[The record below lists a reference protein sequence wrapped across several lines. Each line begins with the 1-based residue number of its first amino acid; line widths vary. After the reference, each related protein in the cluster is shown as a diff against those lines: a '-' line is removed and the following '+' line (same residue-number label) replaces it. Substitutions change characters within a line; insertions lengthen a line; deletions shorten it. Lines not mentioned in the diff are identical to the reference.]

1 MACEPTAQPRR
12 GPTIWIAPS
21 DGTKRGSSTDE
32 VGVALA
38 EALGVVVGNAVGESL
53 AIGDALALGVGVGFV
68 AEAAVQPA
76 RTISSALATPSR
88 AIRKAMVMQRCRPPR
103 RAPRSLV

>member
-21 DGTKRGSSTDE
+21 DGTKRGSSPDE
-32 VGVALA
+32 VGVALG
-38 EALGVVVGNAVGESL
+38 EVLGVVVGTGVGESL
-53 AIGDALALGVGVGFV
+53 AVGDALALGVGVGFV

-76 RTISSALATPSR
+76 MTITIAPAAPSR
-88 AIRKAMVMQRCRPPR
+88 AMREATVMQRRSG
-103 RAPRSLV
+103 PRSCA

>member
-12 GPTIWIAPS
+12 GPTIWIAPN
-21 DGTKRGSSTDE
+21 DGTKRGSSPDE
-32 VGVALA
+32 VGVALG
-38 EALGVVVGNAVGESL
+38 EALGVVVGNGVGESL

-76 RTISSALATPSR
+76 RTIVMRLVAPRTGKRKPMLDATG
-88 AIRKAMVMQRCRPPR
+88 Q
-103 RAPRSLV
+103 RAPVVRPE